1 MMTEVFIASAVRTP
15 IGKIRGA
22 LSSVRPDDLA
32 ALAIRAAVE
41 RARVAPAE
49 IEEVYFGC
57 ANQAGEDN
65 RNVARMALLLAGL
78 PDTVA
83 GVTMNRLCASGL
95 NAVNQ
100 AARAIK
106 AGEGDVFVAGGVE
119 SMSRAPYSLPKNPIG
134 FGPSGNVTGWD
145 TTLGWRYPNPK
156 LAALYPLEAMGETA
170 ENIFEAS
177 RAGEIRGGEITRE
190 EQDRFALQSQER
202 AINAINEGYF
212 QREIIPVGIP
222 QRRSDDLIV
231 DTDEHPF
238 YRRANGRYEVAT
250 SEEKLASLRPVFRE
264 GGTVTAGNS
273 SGMNDGACALVLMS
287 AEKARQLKLKPL
299 ARWIGSAAAGVDPR
313 VMGLGPV
320 AAVGKLLAR
329 HDLGIADIDLAELN
343 EAFAAQAIAV
353 MRELGLSEGI
363 TNVNGGAI
371 ALGHPLGC
379 SGARILT
386 TLLHE
391 MHRRRQAG
399 ERMRYGLAAL
409 CVGVGQGEAT
419 LVECTTGAGATG

>member
-1 MMTEVFIASAVRTP
+1 MTEVLIVSAVRTP

-22 LSSVRPDDLA
+22 LSAVRPDDLA
-32 ALAIRAAVE
+32 ALVIREAVA
-41 RARVAPAE
+41 RAGVAPAE
-49 IEEVYFGC
+49 IEEVFFGC

-83 GVTMNRLCASGL
+83 GVTVNRLCSSGL

-106 AGEGDVFVAGGVE
+106 AGEGEIFVAGGVE
-119 SMSRAPYSLPKNPIG
+119 SMSRAPYSLPKNPVG
-134 FGPSGNVTGWD
+134 FGPPGNVTGWD

-170 ENIFEAS
+170 ENIFEKS
-177 RAGEIRGGEITRE
+177 CAGAIADGEITRE

-202 AINAINEGYF
+202 AIAAINAGYF
-212 QREIIPVGIP
+212 QREITPVRIP
-222 QRRSDDLIV
+222 QRRGADLVV

-238 YRRANGRYEVAT
+238 YRHANGRYELAT
-250 SEEKLASLRPVFRE
+250 SGEKLAALRPAFRD

-287 AEKARQLKLKPL
+287 AAKARALNLKPL
-299 ARWIGSAAAGVDPR
+299 AAWIGSAAAGVDPR

-320 AAVGKLLAR
+320 AAVRKLLAR
-329 HDLGIADIDLAELN
+329 HQLSIADIDLAELN
-343 EAFAAQAIAV
+343 EAFAVQAIAV
-353 MRELGLSEGI
+353 MRELGLSESI

-391 MHRRRQAG
+391 MGRRRRAG
-399 ERMRYGLAAL
+399 EMMRYGLATL

-419 LVECTTGAGATG
+419 LIECTDSVGARR

>member
-1 MMTEVFIASAVRTP
+1 MTREVVIVSAVRSP

-22 LSSVRPDDLA
+22 LSGLRPDDLA
-32 ALAIRAAVE
+32 ALVIREAVA
-41 RARVAPAE
+41 RASVPPVE

-78 PDTVA
+78 PEAVA
-83 GVTMNRLCASGL
+83 GVTLNRLCASGL
-95 NAVNQ
+95 SAINQ

-106 AGEGDVFVAGGVE
+106 AGEGEVFVAGGVE
-119 SMSRAPYSLPKNPIG
+119 SMSRAPYSLPKNPVG

-145 TTLGWRYPNPK
+145 TTLGWRYPNPR

-170 ENIFEAS
+170 ENIYELS
-177 RAGEIRGGEITRE
+177 GAGGIVGGEITRA
-190 EQDRFALQSQER
+190 EQDRFALQSQQR
-202 AINAINEGYF
+202 AIHAMNAGYF
-212 QREIIPVGIP
+212 QREILPVTIP
-222 QRRSDDLIV
+222 QRKGAGITV
-231 DTDEHPF
+231 DSDEHPF
-238 YRRANGRYEVAT
+238 YRRVKGRYEVAT
-250 SEEKLASLRPVFRE
+250 SREQLAALKPAFRE
-264 GGTVTAGNS
+264 GGTVSAGNS

-287 AEKARQLKLKPL
+287 AQAAREHGIEPL
-299 ARWIGSAAAGVDPR
+299 ATWIGSAAAGVDPR
-313 VMGLGPV
+313 LMGLGPV
-320 AAVGKLLAR
+320 AAVRKLLLR
-329 HDLGIADIDLAELN
+329 HGLRIADIDLAELN
-343 EAFAAQAIAV
+343 EAFAVQAIAV
-353 MRELGLSEGI
+353 LRELGLSEGI

-391 MHRRRQAG
+391 MRRRREEG
-399 ERMRYGLAAL
+399 KRMRYGLAAL

-419 LVECTTGAGATG
+419 LIELPAGGA